1 MMPTEIQVER
11 AIALIE
17 KGGGNYEYFF
27 QQLSNPNWIAP
38 LAKRGRFNHPPPLE
52 RVSKTAYR
60 IPGWPEGQYLLRMAA
75 VAPEEVTAAIGA
87 TCFESDNPAVHTLLV
102 EIAGIVPASGARAI
116 AAREIAWLEKQPSLF
131 TLYPRKAAALVT
143 HLISEGEVDTALQ
156 FTKTILQVRA
166 PEPRNPGKPI
176 ELEDGTTYTYRPS
189 PEPESKMEPFWS
201 QVFRGNVIP
210 LLALA
215 AGSQLIA
222 DLAENL
228 NAAVAIHCS
237 NHVDDADDYSTI
249 WRERIDHGSHYGT
262 LDETVSAMTEA
273 IKVLLEH
280 EPRSQAMIV
289 KSLAQYKWPIFAR
302 LSAFTLKIAS
312 NVDKDVVAGF
322 VSEPSRFANPSVN
335 PEFRE
340 LLAEKAAALPP
351 ESLESI
357 LQRIDEG
364 PDLKAYEYHL
374 THRVRPEDVDAAKAS
389 IIGQWQLDW
398 LHPLASVL
406 GEDRKAQL
414 EQLRKK
420 FQPSERRFRMRGG
433 AVAVQGQSPSDLDS
447 FKAMSVPEIV
457 KYLKEWVPP
466 ATEFPFERTSRAG
479 LGTTLSQWVSNNP
492 QEATEMID
500 QFLTMDLDP
509 TYITS
514 LLDAFSALLK
524 DEREFDVYAAAKAAR
539 WVAEGTDA
547 LAVSEGGD
555 NWNQATWNWAHMS
568 AARFM
573 TDVMLQ
579 TERLDLRRAGELFET
594 VRALCFVP
602 RPTPED
608 EVEYKKEASR
618 YASFALNTPR
628 PVGVEAMIRY
638 GRWIKLAT
646 PEKDFKRELL
656 NPVFA
661 ILEQK
666 LNATE
671 EPSAAVRE
679 MFGMQFQLLAWLD
692 LEWFNSVIP
701 KLFPGKGGK
710 LPEEK
715 TLDRFAWHSYL
726 LYGRM
731 ILPTLPAMRNR
742 YAAAIKSLQKGAAEF
757 KETDRTLASHL
768 MWFYAHSAIELHD
781 PLLSDFFT
789 SASPA
794 LRAQAIGDIGWSIGQ
809 DDAALTPAIQE
820 RFMRLLE
827 HRLSLVKGMSREEG
841 RELETFGWWINC
853 GKFPEA
859 WVVDQAM
866 QILEKQHCLTP
877 DFAVAE
883 RFASLAGKY
892 PYEAIRVVHVL
903 LDEDRDGWSIHGWN
917 EHLDTILKAALRNG
931 DDAKKEAFA
940 MIDLLATRGF
950 RGYRNMLPT

>member
-1 MMPTEIQVER
+1 MPSEAQVER
-11 AIALIE
+11 AISLIQ

-27 QQLSNPNWIAP
+27 QQLSHPSWIAP

-60 IPGWPEGQYLLRMAA
+60 IPAWPEGQYLLRMAA

-87 TCFESDNPAVHTLLV
+87 GCFESDNPAVHMLLV
-102 EIAGIVPASGARAI
+102 EIASIVPAAGAREI
-116 AAREIAWLEKQPSLF
+116 AAGEIAWLEKQRSLF
-131 TLYPRKAAALVT
+131 TLYPRNAATLVT
-143 HLISEGEVDTALQ
+143 HLISNGEVDTALR

-166 PEPRNPGKPI
+166 PEAPKPGKPI

-189 PEPESKMEPFWS
+189 PEPEGKMEPFWS
-201 QVFRGNVIP
+201 QVFRSKVIP
-210 LLALA
+210 SLALA
-215 AGSQLIA
+215 AGHQLIA

-228 NAAVAIHCS
+228 NAAVAIHSS
-237 NHVDDADDYSTI
+237 NHVDDAEDYSTI
-249 WRERIDHGSHYGT
+249 WRQFIDHGSHYGT
-262 LDETVSAMTEA
+262 LDETVSAMTDA

-280 EPRSQAMIV
+280 EPGSQAMIV
-289 KSLAQYKWPIFAR
+289 ERLAHYKWPIFAR
-302 LSAFTLKIAS
+302 LSAFTLKIAAP
-312 NVDKDVVAGF
+312 VDKEVLAAF
-322 VSEPSRFANPSVN
+322 VSEPSRFASPSEN

-340 LLAEKAAALPP
+340 LLVEKAGDLPP

-364 PDLKAYEYHL
+364 PDPKAYEYHL
-374 THRVRPEDVDAAKAS
+374 TRRVRPEDVDAVKAS

-406 GEDRKAQL
+406 SDDRRAQL

-420 FQPSERRFRMRGG
+420 FQPFERPFRMRVG
-433 AVAVQGQSPSDLDS
+433 AVAVQSPSDLDS

-466 ATEFPFERTSRAG
+466 TTGLPFERPSRAG
-479 LGTTLSQWVSNNP
+479 LGKTLSQWVSDNP
-492 QEATEMID
+492 QEATETID
-500 QFLTMDLDP
+500 RFLTTDLDP

-514 LLDAFSALLK
+514 VLDAFSALLRDK
-524 DEREFDVYAAAKAAR
+524 REFDVYAVAKAAR

-547 LAVSEGGD
+547 LAASEGGD
-555 NWNQATWNWAHMS
+555 NWDRATWNWAHMS

-573 TDVMLQ
+573 TDLMLQ
-579 TERLDLRRAGELFET
+579 TERLDLGRAGELFET
-594 VRALCFVP
+594 VRALCFIP
-602 RPTPED
+602 RPTRED
-608 EVEYKKEASR
+608 EVEYKKHASR

-656 NPVFA
+656 NPVFT

-666 LNATE
+666 LNVAE

-731 ILPTLPAMRNR
+731 VLPTLPAMRKR
-742 YAAAIKSLQKGAAEF
+742 YAAAIKSLQKGATEF
-757 KETDRTLASHL
+757 DETDRTLASHL
-768 MWFYAHSAIELHD
+768 MWFYAHSAIEIDD
-781 PLLSDFFT
+781 PLLVDFFT
-789 SASPA
+789 SASPG

-809 DDAALTPAIQE
+809 DDGALTPAIQE
-820 RFMRLLE
+820 RLMWLLE
-827 HRLSLVKGMSREEG
+827 HRLSMLKEASREEG
-841 RELETFGWWINC
+841 RELETFGWWVNC

-866 QILEKQHCLTP
+866 QILEKQHCLSP

-883 RFASLAGKY
+883 AFASLASKY
-892 PYEAIRVVHVL
+892 PYQAVRVVHVL
-903 LDEDRDGWSIHGWN
+903 LEEDRDGWSIHGWN
-917 EHLDTILKAALRNG
+917 EHVDTVLKAALRNG
-931 DDAKKEAFA
+931 EDAKKEAVA
-940 MIDLLATRGF
+940 LIDLLAVRGF
-950 RGYRNMLPT
+950 RDYRNMLPT